1 MDTDQPAGMG
11 ATGPGIGRSAGD
23 PGAGVATLGLAS
35 AGPAGLGLLVGLL
48 EVCIERCHVQ
58 AGSLMLGALLLPE
71 LLQLGIRVMAAL
83 RAQGVGRATELRQL
97 GADAGGHLGYG
108 PGGPG
113 QAGSEEEQAGG
124 TGGTVHVDLLVPRGF
139 RSAGRGGGNPGR
151 PASSRLQADQL
162 DT

>member
-1 MDTDQPAGMG
+1 
-11 ATGPGIGRSAGD
+11 
-23 PGAGVATLGLAS
+23 
-35 AGPAGLGLLVGLL
+35 
-48 EVCIERCHVQ
+48 
-58 AGSLMLGALLLPE
+58 
-71 LLQLGIRVMAAL
+71 
-83 RAQGVGRATELRQL
+83 GVGRATELRQL

-162 DT
+162 DTSVGGATMLARVVGDRLVRTETACPQALRGDAFSGQ